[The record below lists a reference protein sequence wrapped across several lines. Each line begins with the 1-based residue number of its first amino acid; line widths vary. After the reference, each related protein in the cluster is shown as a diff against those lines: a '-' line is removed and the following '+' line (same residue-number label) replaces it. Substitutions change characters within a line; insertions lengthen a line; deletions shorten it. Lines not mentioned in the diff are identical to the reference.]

1 MTEEKGKLSEELKNI
16 AEEVSGFVSS
26 RVPKERP
33 FPHGRLISVSRFY
46 GDKQETVIQ
55 ISTNGWILISSLI
68 IIGGAAIAYFIF
80 F

>member
-1 MTEEKGKLSEELKNI
+1 MEEKGKLSEELKNI
-16 AEEVSGFVSS
+16 AEEVSRFVSS
-26 RVPKERP
+26 RIPMERP
-33 FPHGRLISVSRFY
+33 SPHSRLISVSRFY

-68 IIGGAAIAYFIF
+68 ILGGAAVAYFIF